1 MEGLELPDPAD
12 SDFSIGPV
20 TEIVPGPGDTD
31 LDIDAFVVLREPSP
45 VEGPR

>member
-1 MEGLELPDPAD
+1 VEGLELPGPAD
-12 SDFSIGPV
+12 FGIGP
-20 TEIVPGPGDTD
+20 TTQIVPGPADTD